1 MSSHN
6 KIKYASRIYTS
17 GINSVHREVCYRK
30 WSEQ

>member
-6 KIKYASRIYTS
+6 EIKYASRIYTIS
-17 GINSVHREVCYRK
+17 INSVHREVCYRE

>member
-6 KIKYASRIYTS
+6 EIKYASRIYTID
-17 GINSVHREVCYRK
+17 INSVHREVCYRE